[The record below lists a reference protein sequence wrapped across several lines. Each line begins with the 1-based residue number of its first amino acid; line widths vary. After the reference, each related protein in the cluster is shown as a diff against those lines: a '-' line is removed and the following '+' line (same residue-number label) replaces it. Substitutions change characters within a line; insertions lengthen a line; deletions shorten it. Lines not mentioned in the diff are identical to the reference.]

1 MSSVEDVD
9 EDAPQL
15 DSTGIDVRC
24 PGAPLPDNE
33 EERLEVLRALSVL
46 DTEAEV
52 QFDKVTSLG
61 ARLFDTPICLVSL
74 VDQKRQWF
82 KSKFGLDADET
93 PRRLAFCAYT
103 ILSKSPEVFVVPNA
117 AEDPRFKYNA
127 LVTGPPDIRFYAGAP
142 LIYGK
147 VRLGSLC
154 VIDRKPRTFSVQQK
168 SLLADLAALVVRQI
182 SDRSELKKIHNYYIS
197 STAHNLRTPLASLQL
212 CLNLLEDT
220 SIRLPAIQSAAIV
233 NMKSLVDVM
242 NWTINRSLS
251 SAKNHVPVM
260 LGVAQLGSFSIARVI
275 KRVKKSLKARQSVK
289 SNVQVSVDS
298 DFGDLIY
305 SDERSVFFAL
315 SELAVNAV
323 DYGRGGVVNIHI
335 HHDPERI
342 GFARIDV
349 SDHGPGIQEQL
360 GTLLFEPPK
369 IVRSQSGRSMSTTGG
384 MGLFHV
390 RTHMDKIGGRVS
402 YHNNSSEGCTFS
414 LSFPNF
420 PERNERQEIEQNVLQ
435 EFREE
440 EEGGPRSDESEDD
453 TESTEETE
461 KNPEVLPA
469 KTVLK
474 QKEETRILVV
484 EDHGVIRQMMQLRL
498 QREGYK
504 KVDIAENGSIGL
516 RMLKKKAYDLVFMG
530 PSPPAHFLVCYIH
543 SFARLSLKFSLP
555 FSQSRFHF
563 LTKSRITVALPHFP
577 LTSLIHPSPLDF
589 LMPIMNGIECV
600 DTFREWE
607 SKERTVFHLFSPPS
621 LHSST
626 LHFRHISFILVSQ

>member
-323 DYGRGGVVNIHI
+323 DYGRGGACLLSCPDVTSFLEWRVELIGCVQTYHPQVWSIFTFTMIPKELVSPALMSVIMVSSHI
-335 HHDPERI
+335 CLLLASPPPSSSSYPSSSSRI
-342 GFARIDV
+342 LICV
-349 SDHGPGIQEQL
+349 L
-360 GTLLFEPPK
+360 LLFPK
-369 IVRSQSGRSMSTTGG
+369 SHYRQVRAY
-384 MGLFHV
+384 
-390 RTHMDKIGGRVS
+390 K
-402 YHNNSSEGCTFS
+402 NSSVHFS
-414 LSFPNF
+414 SNLRKSLDL
-420 PERNERQEIEQNVLQ
+420 RV
-435 EFREE
+435 
-440 EEGGPRSDESEDD
+440 GG
-453 TESTEETE
+453 
-461 KNPEVLPA
+461 V
-469 KTVLK
+469 
-474 QKEETRILVV
+474 
-484 EDHGVIRQMMQLRL
+484 
-498 QREGYK
+498 
-504 KVDIAENGSIGL
+504 
-516 RMLKKKAYDLVFMG
+516 
-530 PSPPAHFLVCYIH
+530 
-543 SFARLSLKFSLP
+543 
-555 FSQSRFHF
+555 
-563 LTKSRITVALPHFP
+563 
-577 LTSLIHPSPLDF
+577 
-589 LMPIMNGIECV
+589 
-600 DTFREWE
+600 
-607 SKERTVFHLFSPPS
+607 
-621 LHSST
+621 
-626 LHFRHISFILVSQ
+626 